1 MQQSKQKVQNY
12 QEDEIDLRVLA
23 YSLIE
28 RKFLI
33 LGLTAFITALA
44 ALYTTTFTPTYQ
56 ATSSFSTASSSSIT
70 NLNTLIYKKET
81 KNSIFSSFLSMLE
94 SQDLQKK
101 VFTENNFLTKFNKD
115 NKPIDNVDEFIENA
129 IRSITIITPKLIKLD
144 MTSSLYEKS
153 YSISIAGDNAK
164 AISNYLDLL
173 IKRADSKNI
182 EEIIKLNQQMVFNR
196 LDEISIEIELIL
208 KKFKKER
215 INQISRIEEE
225 DAEKIRN
232 IKDQINRVKYQ
243 ATQNRLSQ
251 IAVLTDSARVAKS
264 LGIIEN
270 NFKLFDGNS
279 TSEDLTMVIGE
290 NLDLPEWYFY
300 GEKALL
306 QTINLLESR
315 VSDDPFI
322 PELVTLS
329 NQLNEVQNNNLL
341 KTLNERQDDSPF
353 IPELVALNLEKSRLE
368 LTKVNSGEI
377 KSIKVI
383 GFPKILITSR
393 NKNLFV
399 LLAFFGSF
407 VMSIF
412 LALIMNALKPDK
424 KAPA

>member
-182 EEIIKLNQQMVFNR
+182 EEITKLNQQMVFNR

-243 ATQNRLSQ
+243 AKQNRLSQ

-322 PELVTLS
+322 PELVTLR